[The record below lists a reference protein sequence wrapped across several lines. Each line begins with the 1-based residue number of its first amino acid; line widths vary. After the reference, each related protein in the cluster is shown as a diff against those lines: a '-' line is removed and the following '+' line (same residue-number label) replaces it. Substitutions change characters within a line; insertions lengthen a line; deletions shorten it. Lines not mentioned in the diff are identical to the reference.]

1 MHDISLGQCIRDY
14 LTDEEVEATT
24 YEDMRQALAML
35 LVEEKGY
42 PKSLLRPRVAVSF
55 PVELLMMLFCT
66 GGVTTYVREALAAA
80 RLFPEGPTPLVA
92 VTDSRRAVL
101 LETTAGA
108 LLREDADAIP
118 DWETLQSLAA
128 ERATP
133 RFSED
138 QLDRE
143 RRILFAYSESLY
155 DCCAFAACAAGSRG
169 GRWKA

>member
-1 MHDISLGQCIRDY
+1 
-14 LTDEEVEATT
+14 
-24 YEDMRQALAML
+24 
-35 LVEEKGY
+35 
-42 PKSLLRPRVAVSF
+42 
-55 PVELLMMLFCT
+55 MLFCT
-66 GGVTTYVREALAAA
+66 GDVTTYVREALAAA